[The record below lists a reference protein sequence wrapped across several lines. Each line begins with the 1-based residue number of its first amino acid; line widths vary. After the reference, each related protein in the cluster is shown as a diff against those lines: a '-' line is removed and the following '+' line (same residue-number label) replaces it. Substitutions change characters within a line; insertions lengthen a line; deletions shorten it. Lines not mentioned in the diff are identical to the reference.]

1 MLNYS
6 CNTNTMN
13 NEMGIGLLYTAMYN
27 EAKKR
32 YKELGYVP
40 DRNELILNSKELRSL
55 VKRWK
60 YNDVELDDA
69 YDSSVEDLEN
79 E

>member
-1 MLNYS
+1 MD
-6 CNTNTMN
+6 
-13 NEMGIGLLYTAMYN
+13 NEMGIGLLYTEMYK

>member
-1 MLNYS
+1 MD
-6 CNTNTMN
+6 
-13 NEMGIGLLYTAMYN
+13 NEMGIGLLYTAMYK

-60 YNDVELDDA
+60 YNDVDLDDA
-69 YDSSVEDLEN
+69 YDGSVEDLEN

>member
-1 MLNYS
+1 
-6 CNTNTMN
+6 
-13 NEMGIGLLYTAMYN
+13 MGIGLLYTEMYN

-60 YNDVELDDA
+60 YSDVELDDA

>member
-1 MLNYS
+1 
-6 CNTNTMN
+6 
-13 NEMGIGLLYTAMYN
+13 MGIGLLYTEMYK

-69 YDSSVEDLEN
+69 YDSSVVDLEN